1 MIISLMI
8 ITTYFIITLLYFLIL
23 YKTTDIWSENK
34 TLSLFITLI
43 IMSLGI
49 NITQNYIYSS
59 SYSKENYC
67 KVDLYQLS
75 INTIIPWFLIM
86 FPSFFFIAKF
96 NWHSIFS
103 NTFGL
108 FLIDQTEIKE
118 IIEPNQNPKSG
129 VLLQFYE
136 NPFILIKEISFESK
150 EDLENKLNSLLP
162 DENIKI
168 NDEKYKRLSAQFT
181 KKRLLGYAI
190 WYFFI
195 AVITSLVSINMVLL
209 QQCIPL
215 DNE

>member
-168 NDEKYKRLSAQFT
+168 NDEKYKLLSAQFT